1 MRLPMAFLLTNR
13 LAVVVVAAEN
23 TEMQCTSQS
32 SKTSAW
38 NNIIFAGIAFSAVG
52 YAEYVLTILNI
63 YFPVEYPASYTSQVS
78 SRVSDSLLVGA
89 IVGQISLGIVSD
101 RVGREVG
108 LIITTI
114 LTIVGTALCAGAY
127 GYHNSSNGLFWALVV
142 YRGIVGVGIG
152 GEYPC
157 ATTNASEATEETN
170 YRKRGLYVCL
180 VSNVSFVL
188 GGIACMIAQLILFK
202 IFGITNMEP
211 IWRISF
217 GLGVIPML
225 TVFYFRLKM
234 FNSRKYRE
242 EAIRKNPPYLLVL
255 KEYAFR
261 LIGTCGSWF
270 VYDFVAFSNGIFGGT
285 LVEQLIHA
293 ETFESEIFQATYYT
307 IILALFAI
315 PGAVVGALTIDR
327 LGRKLQQIIGF
338 VGSAIFAIII
348 GAAYPQVK
356 SSVGAFI
363 TLYGIF
369 NFFGNFGAGS
379 ALGLIPAEI
388 YPTAV
393 RATCYGISAAV
404 GKAGG
409 AIGTQ
414 VFRPIMNHF
423 GGESSI
429 NGPRA
434 VFIISGGLSLIGA
447 VITWVF
453 IPEFKR
459 ISLDKE
465 DEKFRALL
473 REHGFAME
481 RIGMIDKNNDAIVA
495 MNDEV
500 AGTEKIS

>member
-1 MRLPMAFLLTNR
+1 MPCTR
-13 LAVVVVAAEN
+13 N
-23 TEMQCTSQS
+23 TF
-32 SKTSAW
+32 KNSAL
-38 NNIIFAGIAFSAVG
+38 NNIVFAGIAFSAVG

-63 YFPVEYPASYTSQVS
+63 YFPVEYPETYTSQMS
-78 SRVSDSLLVGA
+78 SRVSDALLVGA
-89 IVGQISLGIVSD
+89 IVGQLALGIISD
-101 RVGREVG
+101 RVGREIG
-108 LIITTI
+108 LVITTV
-114 LTIVGTALCAGAY
+114 LTIVGTVLCAGAY
-127 GYHNSSNGLFWALVV
+127 GYRNSANGMFWALVV

-157 ATTNASEATEETN
+157 ATTNASEATEERN
-170 YRKRGLYVCL
+170 YNKRGLYVCL
-180 VSNVSFVL
+180 VSNVTFVL
-188 GGIACMIAQLILFK
+188 GGIVCMLAQLILFK
-202 IFGITNMEP
+202 IFGIGSMEP

-234 FNSRKYRE
+234 FNSRKYTE
-242 EAIRKNPPYLLVL
+242 EAIRKGPPYLLVL
-255 KEYAFR
+255 KEYATR
-261 LIGTCGSWF
+261 LVGTCGSWF

-285 LVEQLIHA
+285 LVKQLIHA
-293 ETFESEIFQATYYT
+293 DAIESVIFQATYYT
-307 IILALFAI
+307 VILALFGI
-315 PGAVVGALTIDR
+315 PGAVLGAFTIDH
-327 LGRKLQQIIGF
+327 LGRKMQQIIGF
-338 VGSAIFAIII
+338 VGSAIFAIVI

-414 VFRPIMNHF
+414 VFRPIMNSF
-423 GGESSI
+423 GGEDSI

-434 VFIISGGLSLIGA
+434 VFIISGGLSLLGA
-447 VITWVF
+447 IITWFF

-465 DEKFRALL
+465 DERFRTLL
-473 REHGFAME
+473 RQRGFPME
-481 RIGMIDKNNDAIVA
+481 RIGVSKKQVNA
-495 MNDEV
+495 MEEELTC
-500 AGTEKIS
+500 TEKMP